1 MVSRKVMVLMV
12 SLPFIP
18 FRFKLCFRISSF
30 NLIKLLF
37 ELKTGTLVAL
47 QRLIDNIL
55 AQLELG

>member
-1 MVSRKVMVLMV
+1 MVLMA